1 MVKIMNQDQDLDLY
15 FMMICRCSM
24 GVFIPVSKFFCFGK
38 KQAFKGIAP
47 PSPNDCS
54 IKSPLSHVLS
64 LKLHLKLPLRIS
76 LDLFHDLSLNVSLDL
91 SLDISLKLSLKCS
104 LKHSLKLSFKL
115 PPKLSKTSKSC
126 LLGLQL
132 EPKG

>member
-76 LDLFHDLSLNVSLDL
+76 LDLFLVLSLNVSQQRE
-91 SLDISLKLSLKCS
+91 
-104 LKHSLKLSFKL
+104 
-115 PPKLSKTSKSC
+115 SC
-126 LLGLQL
+126 HRSAIFQFQNCHYTK
-132 EPKG
+132 PIDN